1 MEPMYKRIFFLGL
14 FVILFGC
21 FGVTWFMQGWSILTM
36 TTVGTVGTL
45 TGCIS
50 FCPALLLLN
59 AIALIVAYR
68 EKYGTAW
75 LPFLLLVL
83 VANVIL
89 MFSGTAAII
98 STVMSLNEHTSYFT
112 PRPEDISWDEWLGLF
127 FTFVIPEILVVVLA
141 VIALVKM
148 KGRSRQAEV
157 AREIEADHP

>member
-50 FCPALLLLN
+50 FCPALLLMN
-59 AIALIVAYR
+59 AIAFLVAYKHGR
-68 EKYGTAW
+68 AR

-83 VANVIL
+83 VANAIL
-89 MFSGTAAII
+89 MFSGAAAII
-98 STVMSLNEHTSYFT
+98 STVMSLGEHTSYFT

-148 KGRSRQAEV
+148 KGHSWQAEV